1 MCIQVLCQPP
11 KQVRIASHYCKSL
24 SWKLLQKPAGLA
36 EGEVKSMTKPH
47 LCLQDSEKL
56 PFYQAEKYHQFHD
69 GIGVPFPASYH
80 NLKGDL
86 EKSGKI
92 QSTGC
97 PENSFFF

>member
-1 MCIQVLCQPP
+1 MKAQL
-11 KQVRIASHYCKSL
+11 
-24 SWKLLQKPAGLA
+24 AGCCTWPVVVCLREHTWVTTPLA
-36 EGEVKSMTKPH
+36 
-47 LCLQDSEKL
+47 LQDSSKL

-86 EKSGKI
+86 EKNGKI

-97 PENSFFF
+97 PENTFFF